1 MNTRIFLLLILLIT
15 IFYLVTCIPL
25 INCNN
30 HTFYWVRP
38 GVYAIYCSDPRA
50 SVILLKDVKISDE
63 IVYVIKRIYLAKMCF
78 SWTILDVRDNLAYVN
93 FTIILDDIL
102 KKGIE
107 EWIPYALGEEPAP
120 SYMYPPIPSL
130 GPTSSV
136 RGNMTT
142 IYYNLTKLTLS
153 KNITID
159 LNNMK
164 AYYDGEPVG
173 LFFFILPPEILTENK
188 PLIVFSVTTD
198 FKKWN
203 IEYRVNEKDIDRYT
217 YNAIADLKPLQEL
230 SENASFRVNSIIL
243 SGPRLLRTET
253 RAANLSK
260 EHWMYFEEN
269 RTLIS
274 YIYDPKIPKMYY
286 DTLSGILVAIA
297 LEEVTPGYEPVGTY
311 SEHFQSNLL
320 YGLFNVTYVAISG
333 EVESP
338 EYIVDGFYRLEI
350 KLVDTNI
357 PLEKPVFG
365 KVEGYGEEYS
375 LFKVLLF
382 SLAFVLT
389 LVIILFRRFR

>member
-1 MNTRIFLLLILLIT
+1 
-15 IFYLVTCIPL
+15 
-25 INCNN
+25 
-30 HTFYWVRP
+30 
-38 GVYAIYCSDPRA
+38 
-50 SVILLKDVKISDE
+50 
-63 IVYVIKRIYLAKMCF
+63 MCF

-136 RGNMTT
+136 RGNMTI

-164 AYYDGEPVG
+164 AYYNGEPVG

-203 IEYRVNEKDIDRYT
+203 IAYRVNEKDIDRYT
-217 YNAIADLKPLQEL
+217 YNAIADLKLLQEL
-230 SENASFRVNSIIL
+230 SENTSFRVNSIIL

-253 RAANLSK
+253 ETVDLSK
-260 EHWMYFEEN
+260 EHWVYFKEN
-269 RTLIS
+269 KTLIS
-274 YIYDPKIPKMYY
+274 YTYDPKIPKIYY
-286 DTLSGILVAIA
+286 DTLSGVLIAIA
-297 LEEVTPGYEPVGTY
+297 LEDIVPGYEPEGTY
-311 SEHFQSNLL
+311 SERIQLNLL
-320 YGLFNVTYVAISG
+320 YNLFNITYIAISG

-338 EYIVDGFYRLEI
+338 KYIVDCFYRLEI

-365 KVEGYGEEYS
+365 EVKRYERSNVTFKASLLSLILIFTIMLLAVRLRHYRGSRKIVVLYSIRGFYHEDRGSHSVAGERISRAWALLNMCRNVFGKGYG
-375 LFKVLLF
+375 F
-382 SLAFVLT
+382 
-389 LVIILFRRFR
+389 